1 MLKRPIFNVFALYL
15 PHTYSRVAT
24 PGIFSQKDSC
34 MKALRP
40 CVDLH
45 THTTYSDGAD
55 TPQQLVA
62 TAAQL
67 GLHTLAVTDHDTVA
81 ALPEAR
87 QAGDD
92 HGVTILPGIELSVQY
107 GRYRDVHLLGY
118 CFDATH
124 PPLLTRLRTLQEG
137 RIQRGT
143 KILQRVNARLRK
155 QGRAP
160 LDPARVLARAQ
171 GALAR
176 PHVAQELLH
185 QGYVDTMQH
194 AFQAYLIPCNV
205 PKAILGLDEAC
216 ALISAAGGI
225 CSLAHPGVLSTDPK
239 EIETFL
245 STGKAMGMAG
255 VEVYH
260 HCHSQDYADF
270 VGACARRLG
279 LIATGGSDYH
289 GNASGA
295 TLGYVTAERPVPDTV
310 LSELFHAHAAHQRRI
325 SA

>member
-1 MLKRPIFNVFALYL
+1 
-15 PHTYSRVAT
+15 
-24 PGIFSQKDSC
+24 

-40 CVDLH
+40 SVDLH
-45 THTTYSDGAD
+45 THTTYSDGID
-55 TPQQLVA
+55 TPHQLVA
-62 TAAQL
+62 KAAQL
-67 GLHTLAVTDHDTVA
+67 GLRSLAVTDHDTVD

-87 QAGDD
+87 QAGDA
-92 HGVTILPGIELSVQY
+92 HGVTILTGIELSVQY
-107 GRYRDVHLLGY
+107 EHYRDVHLLAY

-124 PPLLTRLRTLQEG
+124 PPLVRRLRELQEG
-137 RIQRGT
+137 RLQRGM

-176 PHVAQELLH
+176 PHVAHELLD

-205 PKAILGLDEAC
+205 PKALLSLAEAC
-216 ALISAAGGI
+216 ALIGQAGGI

-239 EIETFL
+239 EIEALL
-245 STGKAMGMAG
+245 SAFKAMGMVG

-295 TLGYVTAERPVPDTV
+295 TPGYVTSERPVPCTV
-310 LSELFHAHAAHQRRI
+310 LTDLFHAHAAHQRRI